1 MSMAFFKDELKKVR
15 GFVFDV
21 DGVLSKDVTPLNE
34 DGDPVRTANVKD
46 GFAIRIAIK
55 MGFPVAVITGGYVER
70 VRLRYEKLGVEHY
83 YDKARNKVECL
94 HDFLSKT
101 ALETTEIL
109 FMGDDLVDF
118 NIMHEVGLP
127 TCPRDAVH
135 EIKEISKYIS
145 DKNGGEGCVRDVIE
159 QTLKAQNKWF
169 TAEMLNS
176 RAF

>member
-1 MSMAFFKDELKKVR
+1 MGFFKDELLRVK

-21 DGVLSKDVTPLNE
+21 DGVLSKDTTPLNE

-55 MGFPVAVITGGYVER
+55 TGYPIAIITGGYIER
-70 VRLRYEKLGVEHY
+70 VRLRYEKLGVEHF

-94 HDFLSKT
+94 NDFLSKT
-101 ALETTEIL
+101 KLDASEIL

-118 NIMHEVGLP
+118 NVMNEVGIP
-127 TCPRDAVH
+127 TCPNDAVH

-145 DKNGGEGCVRDVIE
+145 DKDGGEGCVRDVIE
-159 QTLKAQNKWF
+159 QTLKAQQKWF
-169 TAEMLNS
+169 TSEMLNS